1 MNLLKRPYKWV
12 SAHQPIE
19 FTMEPPR
26 YALSSV
32 GSGSG
37 FAIFSYIT
45 DGLYTPVVGDR
56 LVISTGAYQG
66 FHTITAVGTSN
77 IFGVVFQDV
86 TTETTYTTTQND
98 GYVCF
103 QQEISLGIYKG
114 GGALYATKP
123 FTYIAG
129 FRPEINLEGLYVF
142 DISGYVQKV
151 FDVVNSNESL
161 QFGGLLLKPNLYENI
176 EVYMNVGVT
185 SGIFVGQL
193 FALNSAIDSDQL
205 NRDYVDTGLNLNDD
219 AGTNFYFSCGLTE
232 NIQIVGDFLK
242 VVGQYDDGI
251 LETISPYFD
260 SGFDA
265 GFFHG

>member
-86 TTETTYTTTQND
+86 TTETVYTTTQND

-103 QQEISLGIYKG
+103 QQEISLGVYKG
-114 GGALYATKP
+114 GDSFKAFELIAT
-123 FTYIAG
+123 
-129 FRPEINLEGLYVF
+129 FRPEINIEGLYVF

-151 FDVVNSNESL
+151 FPVVDSNVNYTL
-161 QFGGLLLKPNLYENI
+161 GGLIVKRNLYENI
-176 EVYMNVGVT
+176 QLYMNVGVT
-185 SGIFVGQL
+185 LGIFVGQL
-193 FALNSAIDSDQL
+193 LALNSAIDSEQL
-205 NRDYVDTGLNLNDD
+205 NRDYVDTGLNLNDN
-219 AGTNFYFSCGLTE
+219 AGANFYFSCGLTE
-232 NIQIVGDFLK
+232 NIQIVGDFVK